1 MSLTDAQKLE
11 HQQRF
16 AAATAGGRPEDA
28 AVLCADSAIVWH
40 NYDDRSI
47 PYADTGKSLVW
58 LHRKV
63 PDIAW
68 ETRKVTAT
76 ADGWVWQAA
85 ITGTAPG
92 GPLRAQTCMIA
103 TLDDEGLVIQLDEYI
118 DPVQMNPVR
127 AKDS

>member
-1 MSLTDAQKLE
+1 MTLSNDQKLE
-11 HQQRF
+11 LQQRF
-16 AAATAGGRPEDA
+16 AAATASGNPDEA
-28 AVLCADSAIVWH
+28 ALLCAEGAEVWH
-40 NYDDRSI
+40 NYDELSI
-47 PYADTGKSLVW
+47 PYIDTGKSLVW

-76 ADGWVWQAA
+76 ADGWMWQAA

-103 TLDDEGLVIQLDEYI
+103 TLNDDGLIVQLDEYI
-118 DPVQMNPVR
+118 DPVQMLPVR
-127 AKDS
+127 AN

>member
-1 MSLTDAQKLE
+1 MTLSNDQKLE
-11 HQQRF
+11 LQQQF
-16 AAATAGGRPEDA
+16 AAATASGNPDEA
-28 AVLCADSAIVWH
+28 ALLCAEGAEVWH
-40 NYDDRSI
+40 NYDELSI
-47 PYADTGKSLVW
+47 PYIDTGKSLVW

-76 ADGWVWQAA
+76 ADGWMWQAA

-103 TLDDEGLVIQLDEYI
+103 TLNDDGLIVQLDEYI
-118 DPVQMNPVR
+118 DPVQMLPVR
-127 AKDS
+127 AK

>member
-1 MSLTDAQKLE
+1 MTLNSDQKLE
-11 HQQRF
+11 LQQRF
-16 AAATAGGRPEDA
+16 AVATASGNPDEA
-28 AVLCADSAIVWH
+28 ALLCAEGAEVWH
-40 NYDDRSI
+40 NYDELSI
-47 PYADTGKSLVW
+47 PYIDTGKSLVW

-76 ADGWVWQAA
+76 ADGWMWQAA

-103 TLDDEGLVIQLDEYI
+103 TLNDDGLIVQLDEYI
-118 DPVQMNPVR
+118 DPVQMLPVR
-127 AKDS
+127 AK

>member
-1 MSLTDAQKLE
+1 MTLSNDQKLE
-11 HQQRF
+11 LQQRF
-16 AAATAGGRPEDA
+16 SAATASGNPDEA
-28 AVLCADSAIVWH
+28 ALLCAEGAEVWH
-40 NYDDRSI
+40 NYDELSI
-47 PYADTGKSLVW
+47 PYIDTGKSLVW

-76 ADGWVWQAA
+76 ADGWMWQAA

-103 TLDDEGLVIQLDEYI
+103 TLNDDGLIVQLDEYI
-118 DPVQMNPVR
+118 DPVQMLPVR
-127 AKDS
+127 AK

>member
-1 MSLTDAQKLE
+1 MSLTNEQKLE
-11 HQQRF
+11 LQQRF
-16 AAATAGGRPEDA
+16 AAATASGQPEHA
-28 AVLCADSAIVWH
+28 AVLCADGAEVWH
-40 NYDDRSI
+40 NYDEESI
-47 PYADTGKSLVW
+47 PYVDTGKSLVW

-76 ADGWVWQAA
+76 ADGWMWQAA

-103 TLDDEGLVIQLDEYI
+103 TLNDDGLIVQLDEYI
-118 DPVQMNPVR
+118 DPVQMLPVR
-127 AKDS
+127 AK

>member
-1 MSLTDAQKLE
+1 MTLSNDQKLE
-11 HQQRF
+11 LQQRF
-16 AAATAGGRPEDA
+16 AAATASGNPDGA
-28 AVLCADSAIVWH
+28 ALLCAEGAEVWH
-40 NYDDRSI
+40 NYDELSI
-47 PYADTGKSLVW
+47 PYIDTGKSLVW

-76 ADGWVWQAA
+76 ADGWMWQAA

-103 TLDDEGLVIQLDEYI
+103 TLNDDGLIVQLDEYI
-118 DPVQMNPVR
+118 DPVQMLPVR
-127 AKDS
+127 AK